1 MKPAH
6 KLGFKFRFLYH
17 IIYAASS
24 LSRGE
29 ERKKVSKRESVT
41 HDCERTCE
49 QRCHDREPLVA
60 RASEDSNGSRHR
72 HLSFAR
78 HAHSDARTLTS
89 FAFFPAVFEEK
100 RGRSQSTLRTITK
113 FC

>member
-29 ERKKVSKRESVT
+29 ERKKVS
-41 HDCERTCE
+41 
-49 QRCHDREPLVA
+49 A
-60 RASEDSNGSRHR
+60 RAYLMTVNGRVSN
-72 HLSFAR
+72 
-78 HAHSDARTLTS
+78 DA
-89 FAFFPAVFEEK
+89 
-100 RGRSQSTLRTITK
+100 TIANR
-113 FC
+113 